1 MPRCQSNGIEIEYDT
16 FGDSSDPAVLLVM
29 GLGMQLTGWHP
40 DFCDRLA
47 RRGFFVI
54 RFDNRDVGLS
64 TIFDDTPPPNLGA
77 LLTGD
82 YSSAPYLLKDLAADS
97 IGLLDAQGIGTA
109 HVVGV
114 SMGGMIT
121 QELITRYPDRF
132 RSACSIM
139 STTGDPAVGQPTQ
152 EALGA
157 LLMPPAPDRAAAI
170 ERGLVVLRVLAS
182 PAYPPT
188 DEVLRTRAAE
198 SFDRANHPA
207 GAGRQLAAI
216 LASGDRT
223 EALAKVTIPTLVIHG
238 DADPL
243 VDISGGRATAAAIPG
258 AQLLVCPGMAHD
270 LPVELWDTIIDG
282 IADNAKGV

>member
-1 MPRCQSNGIEIEYDT
+1 MPRCQTNGIEIEYDT
-16 FGDSSDPAVLLVM
+16 FGDSSEPTMLLVM
-29 GLGMQLTGWHP
+29 GLGMQLIAWQP

-47 RRGFFVI
+47 RRGFHVI

-64 TIFDDTPPPNLGA
+64 TIFDNGPQPDIGA

-82 YSSAPYLLKDLAADS
+82 PSSAPYLLKDLAADT
-97 IGLLDAQGIGTA
+97 IGLLDALGIASA
-109 HVVGV
+109 HVTGV

-132 RSACSIM
+132 QSACSIM
-139 STTGDPAVGQPTQ
+139 STTGNPTVGQPTQ
-152 EALGA
+152 EALSV
-157 LLMPPAPDRAAAI
+157 LLMPTASDRDGAI
-170 ERGLVVLRVLAS
+170 ERGITIQRILSS

-188 DEVLRTRAAE
+188 EEVLRIRSAE
-198 SFDRANHPA
+198 SYDRAYHPA
-207 GAGRQLAAI
+207 GTGRQLAAI

-223 EALAKVTIPTLVIHG
+223 EALATVTIPTLVIHG

-243 VDISGGRATAAAIPG
+243 INVSGGHATAAAIPG

-270 LPVELWDTIIDG
+270 LPQELWDTIIDA
-282 IADNAKGV
+282 IVANAKAA